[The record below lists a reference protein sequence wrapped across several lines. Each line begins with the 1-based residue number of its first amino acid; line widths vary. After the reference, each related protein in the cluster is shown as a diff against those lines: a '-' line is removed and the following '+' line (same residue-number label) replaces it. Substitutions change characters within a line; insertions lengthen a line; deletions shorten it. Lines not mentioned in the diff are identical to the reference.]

1 MAATAFPLPG
11 PTLFSHAPPQMPGMP
26 GPTGGLAA
34 TPTPSSS
41 PFPIGVR
48 DNSRNLG
55 PKTNGHV
62 AYVVDVSLDD
72 VGGYQGGRNELM
84 FVENGNTRGRRLYGS
99 RFRSL
104 SALNFHLR
112 TSACKKTYG
121 RKAFAVGDDA
131 FLAHWSL
138 YGVQKTDIP
147 VYDRPDLAFSRRS
160 ALPFYVGKEAM
171 TWNYWLATAGR
182 NGVNQGDHLWLLA
195 RRYREPMALGGGGGP
210 SKKLKIT
217 LQSRAR
223 LEGPQATLLPD
234 ASEKGVKGNES
245 TEMKEADKAKERAKR
260 LGLLDME
267 LEEGIGE
274 PLAAARDADGEHFW
288 QLVPW
293 SSPSHEPPSVQLY
306 TGPDWVGTAIYVGL
320 AGMRYES
327 DGSWPGTEKSVA
339 HAATFPEGSNY
350 RDAMREGLP
359 RVLVFLRSGRMP
371 GC

>member
-1 MAATAFPLPG
+1 MAAATFPLPG

-26 GPTGGLAA
+26 GPTGGLSA
-34 TPTPSSS
+34 TPVPSSS

-104 SALNFHLR
+104 SMLNHHLR
-112 TSACKKTYG
+112 TKACKKAYG
-121 RKAFAVGDDA
+121 RLAHATGGDG

-160 ALPFYVGKEAM
+160 ALPFCVGQEAM
-171 TWNYWLATAGR
+171 TWNSWLTTAGR
-182 NGVNQGDHLWLLA
+182 TGINQGDHLGRLA
-195 RRYREPMALGGGGGP
+195 RRYTEPGIWDAEGRSAAPGA
-210 SKKLKIT
+210 SKKLKLAVT
-217 LQSRAR
+217 AAKAVAAAKPMGKAEAKD
-223 LEGPQATLLPD
+223 LEEL
-234 ASEKGVKGNES
+234 
-245 TEMKEADKAKERAKR
+245 KEGDKA
-260 LGLLDME
+260 
-267 LEEGIGE
+267 
-274 PLAAARDADGEHFW
+274 AAAAAAVSFMETDEAIDEMFSKADPVTEEFW

-293 SSPSHEPPSVQLY
+293 SSSSHEPPPVQLY
-306 TGPDWVGTAIYVGL
+306 TGPDWIGSAIYVGI

>member
-11 PTLFSHAPPQMPGMP
+11 PTLFSHAPPQLPGLP
-26 GPTGGLAA
+26 GPTGGLSA
-34 TPTPSSS
+34 TPLPPSS

-84 FVENGNTRGRRLYGS
+84 FAENGNTRGRRLYGS

-112 TSACKKTYG
+112 TKVCKKAYG
-121 RKAFAVGDDA
+121 RLKHAVGGEA

-182 NGVNQGDHLWLLA
+182 NGINQGDHLWLLA
-195 RRYREPMALGGGGGP
+195 RRYREPQPFGSVPGGP
-210 SKKLKIT
+210 SKKQRLALKMVH
-217 LQSRAR
+217 
-223 LEGPQATLLPD
+223 ELPAPKAPSSDPEEKID
-234 ASEKGVKGNES
+234 AQ
-245 TEMKEADKAKERAKR
+245 EMKSGDEDAETKRKAAAS
-260 LGLLDME
+260 LME
-267 LEEGIGE
+267 LEFYASEAVAEADVEGE
-274 PLAAARDADGEHFW
+274 YFW

-306 TGPDWVGTAIYVGL
+306 TGPDWVGSAIYVGL

-327 DGSWPGTEKSVA
+327 EGSWPGTEKSVA